1 MILRYL
7 TTIITIIFLPIL
19 VLGQTDTYTIK
30 LAPFSSDK
38 YDEFSPVFYKKG
50 IVFCTNRNTSLTS
63 YSTSQDKGFF
73 KINYIDSSGKSSWQ
87 SARLLS
93 KDLTSKLN
101 DGPVTFNNTGD
112 TIYFSRNLD
121 VNNSIKDIS
130 NKRNKLGLFSAVLVD
145 GKWTKI
151 RELRFNN
158 EWYNVT
164 TPWLSS
170 DGKRLYFSSDKPEGF
185 GGFDLYYSNWK
196 GDYWE
201 DPVNLG
207 PVINTSGNEG
217 YPFINPAGEL
227 FFSSDGHPGL
237 GGKDIFFS
245 RFSGN
250 DWLPPVQLDA
260 PINSQ
265 FDDFGIVTDSLIS
278 EGYFS
283 STRNKSAD
291 IFHFKTNF
299 PQIFYTNIQKE
310 NQYCF
315 SFIDTGDIV
324 IDTLNLM
331 YVWDFGDNKKASGAV
346 VEHCFPG
353 PGNYNVKLDIIDRS
367 TGKLFFSK
375 LAYNLELRDFEQP
388 YINSPD
394 ASVKGD
400 LTSFAGYKSYQ
411 PGYKILSYAWD
422 FGDGTRLQ
430 GESVNHTFKEKGEY
444 NVNLGLTLK
453 SDSTGNIHKTGVTK
467 KLVVYN
473 DQSEKGA
480 VNAIKASGKVK
491 LPDIKNY
498 GNALIQPVYSAE
510 SEFKKDALFQV
521 EIMSSV
527 NRIALNSTIFSKV
540 PKKYSVSE
548 IYNQESGVYRYIID
562 QQISLMATYIAYKE
576 ILGYG
581 FKDATAKVEVL
592 KDPAEK
598 ELNNLKKIFGLQTDT
613 YFDSYNRLTSSAYL
627 LLDQIAKLMSKYPTI
642 RLEIGVHTDNLGIPE
657 AKIVLSQNYSQIISK
672 YLIDKGIGSKRL
684 IARGFGGIRPIASNI
699 LAKDRILNRRV
710 DFMIISMATE
720 SPNNR

>member
-7 TTIITIIFLPIL
+7 TSIIIALFIPAL
-19 VLGQTDTYTIK
+19 VSAQQETYTIK
-30 LAPFSSDK
+30 LAPFSSPK
-38 YDEFSPVFYKKG
+38 YDEFSPVFYKNG
-50 IVFCTNRNTSLTS
+50 IVFCTNRNTRGKRL
-63 YSTSQDKGFF
+63 F
-73 KINYIDSSGKSSWQ
+73 KINYIDTSGKAKWQ

-93 KDLTSKLN
+93 KDLTTKLN
-101 DGPVTFNNTGD
+101 DGPVTFSSTGD
-112 TIYFSRNLD
+112 TVYYSRNLE
-121 VNNSIKDIS
+121 VNSSRKEIS
-130 NKRNKLGLFSAVLVD
+130 SKRNKRGLFSAVLVD

-158 EWYNVT
+158 EWYNVI

-170 DGKRLYFSSDKPEGF
+170 DGKRLYFATDKPGGL
-185 GGFDLYYSNWK
+185 GGFDLYYSIWK
-196 GDYWE
+196 SGYWD

-207 PVINTSGNEG
+207 PVINTAGNEG
-217 YPFINPAGEL
+217 YPFINPSGEL

-237 GGKDIFFS
+237 GGMDIFFS
-245 RFSGN
+245 RLSGR
-250 DWLPPVQLDA
+250 DWLPPVRLDA

-278 EGYFS
+278 QGYFS
-283 STRNKSAD
+283 STRNKTAD

-299 PQIFYTNIQKE
+299 PQIFYTNVQRE

-315 SFIDTGDIV
+315 LFSDSGDIV
-324 IDTLNLM
+324 VDTMNLK
-331 YVWDFGDNKKASGAV
+331 YVWDFGDSKKASGAV
-346 VEHCFPG
+346 VKHCFPG
-353 PGNYNVKLDIIDRS
+353 PGNYYVKLDIIDRT

-375 LAYNLELRDFEQP
+375 LSYNLKLRDFEQP

-394 ASVKGD
+394 AVVMGD
-400 LTSFAGYKSYQ
+400 LIGFDGIKSYQ

-430 GESVNHTFKEKGEY
+430 AESVKHIFNEKGEY

-467 KLVVYN
+467 KMVVYGA
-473 DQSEKGA
+473 QSEKGS

-498 GNALIQPVYSAE
+498 SNALKRQVYSAE

-540 PKKYSVSE
+540 PKKYNVRE
-548 IYNQESGVYRYIID
+548 IYNQVSGVYRYIID
-562 QQISLMATYIAYKE
+562 QQISLMATYTSYKE
-576 ILGYG
+576 ISGYG
-581 FKDATAKVEVL
+581 FKDATVKIEVL
-592 KDPAEK
+592 TNPAEK
-598 ELNNLKKIFGLQTDT
+598 ELNNLKKIFGIQTDI
-613 YFDSYNRLTSSAYL
+613 YFDRNNRLTSSAYL

-672 YLIDKGIGSKRL
+672 YLIDKGIESKRL

-699 LAKDRILNRRV
+699 LAKDRKLNRRV
-710 DFMIISMATE
+710 DFTIISMATE

>member
-1 MILRYL
+1 MKLKYL
-7 TTIITIIFLPIL
+7 TSILITLFLPIL
-19 VLGQTDTYTIK
+19 VMGQTETYTIK
-30 LAPFSSDK
+30 LAPFSSPK
-38 YDEFSPVFYKKG
+38 YDEFSPVFYKNG
-50 IVFCTNRNTSLTS
+50 IVFCTNRNNNLTS
-63 YSTSQDKGFF
+63 YSTSQDKGLF
-73 KINYIDSSGKSSWQ
+73 KINYIDTVGKAGWQ

-101 DGPVTFNNTGD
+101 DGPVTFNRTGD
-112 TIYFSRNLD
+112 TVYFSRNLE
-121 VNNSIKDIS
+121 VSSSIKDIS
-130 NKRNKLGLFSAVLVD
+130 SKRNKLGIFSAILVN

-170 DGKRLYFSSDKPEGF
+170 NGKRLYFSSDKPGGF

-196 GDYWE
+196 GDYWD
-201 DPVNLG
+201 DPVNMG

-217 YPFINPAGEL
+217 YPFINPSGEL

-245 RFSGN
+245 RLSGK
-250 DWLPPVQLDA
+250 DWLTPVRLDA
-260 PINSQ
+260 PVNSQ

-283 STRNKSAD
+283 STRNKTAD

-299 PQIFYTNIQKE
+299 PQIFYTNVQRE

-315 SFIDTGDIV
+315 VFSDSGDIV
-324 IDTLNLM
+324 IDTLNLK
-331 YVWDFGDNKKASGAV
+331 YVWDFGDSKKASGTV
-346 VEHCFPG
+346 VKHCFPG
-353 PGNYNVKLDIIDRS
+353 PGNYNVKLDIIDRA

-375 LAYNLELRDFEQP
+375 LSYNLKLRDFEQP

-394 ASVKGD
+394 AVVKGEPTD
-400 LTSFAGYKSYQ
+400 FDGLKSYQ

-430 GESVNHTFKEKGEY
+430 GESVKHTFKEKGEY

-467 KLVVYN
+467 KIVVYG
-473 DQSEKGA
+473 DQSEKGSA
-480 VNAIKASGKVK
+480 NAIKASVRVK
-491 LPDIKNY
+491 LQDIKNY
-498 GNALIQPVYSAE
+498 SNALIRQVYSTE

-521 EIMSSV
+521 EILASGTRIGV
-527 NRIALNSTIFSKV
+527 NNSIFSKV
-540 PKKYSVSE
+540 PRKYSVRE
-548 IYNQESGVYRYIID
+548 IYNEETGMFRYIID

-581 FKDATAKVEVL
+581 FKDAATKVEVL
-592 KDPAEK
+592 TDPAEK
-598 ELNNLKKIFGLQTDT
+598 ELNNLKKIFGIQTDT
-613 YFDSYNRLTSSAYL
+613 YFDSNNRLTSSAYL
-627 LLDQIAKLMSKYPTI
+627 LLDQIAKLMNKYPAI

-657 AKIVLSQNYSQIISK
+657 AKLALSQNYSQIITN
-672 YLIDKGIGSKRL
+672 YLIDKGIESRRL
-684 IARGFGGIRPIASNI
+684 VQKGFGGTRPIASNI
-699 LAKDRILNRRV
+699 LEKDRILNRRV
-710 DFMIISMATE
+710 DFTIIRE
-720 SPNNR
+720 

>member
-7 TTIITIIFLPIL
+7 TSIIIALFIPAL
-19 VLGQTDTYTIK
+19 VSAQQETYTIK

-38 YDEFSPVFYKKG
+38 YDEFSPVFYKNG
-50 IVFCTNRNTSLTS
+50 IVFCTNRNTTLTS
-63 YSTSQDKGFF
+63 YSTTQGKRPF
-73 KINYIDSSGKSSWQ
+73 KINYIDTAGKANWHN
-87 SARLLS
+87 ARLLS
-93 KDLTSKLN
+93 KDLTTKLN
-101 DGPVTFNNTGD
+101 DGPVTFSSTGD
-112 TIYFSRNLD
+112 TVYYSRNLE
-121 VNNSIKDIS
+121 VNSSIKEIS
-130 NKRNKLGLFSAVLVD
+130 SKRNKRGLFSAVLVD

-158 EWYNVT
+158 EWYNVI

-170 DGKRLYFSSDKPEGF
+170 NGKRLYFSSDKPGGF
-185 GGFDLYYSNWK
+185 GGFDLYYSNRK

-217 YPFINPAGEL
+217 YPFINPSGEL

-245 RFSGN
+245 RLSGR
-250 DWLPPVQLDA
+250 DWLPPVHLDP

-265 FDDFGIVTDSLIS
+265 YDDFGIITDTLMK

-283 STRNKSAD
+283 STRNKTAD

-299 PQIFYTNIQKE
+299 PQIFYTNVQRE

-315 SFIDTGDIV
+315 LFSDSGYIVVDTM
-324 IDTLNLM
+324 NLK
-331 YVWDFGDNKKASGAV
+331 YVWDFGDSKKASGKV
-346 VEHCFPG
+346 VKHCFPG
-353 PGNYNVKLDIIDRS
+353 PGNYYVKLDIIDRT

-375 LAYNLELRDFEQP
+375 LSYNLKLRDFEQP

-394 ASVKGD
+394 AVVMGD
-400 LTSFAGYKSYQ
+400 LIGFDGIKSYQ

-430 GESVNHTFKEKGEY
+430 AESVKHIFNEKGEY

-467 KLVVYN
+467 KMVVYGA
-473 DQSEKGA
+473 QSEKGTA
-480 VNAIKASGKVK
+480 LSQKAFERVK
-491 LPDIKNY
+491 FPDINKY

-510 SEFKKDALFQV
+510 SEFKQNALFQV

-540 PKKYSVSE
+540 PKKYNVRE

-576 ILGYG
+576 ISGYG
-581 FKDATAKVEVL
+581 FKDATVKIEVL
-592 KDPAEK
+592 INPAEK
-598 ELNNLKKIFGLQTDT
+598 ELNNLKKIFGIQTDI
-613 YFDSYNRLTSSAYL
+613 YFDSNNRLTSSAYL

-642 RLEIGVHTDNLGIPE
+642 RLEIVVHTDNLGIPD
-657 AKIVLSQNYSQIISK
+657 AKIVLSQNYSQIFSK
-672 YLIDKGIGSKRL
+672 YLINKGIGSKRL

-699 LAKDRILNRRV
+699 LEKDRKLNRRV
-710 DFMIISMATE
+710 DFTIISTAKE
-720 SPNNR
+720 